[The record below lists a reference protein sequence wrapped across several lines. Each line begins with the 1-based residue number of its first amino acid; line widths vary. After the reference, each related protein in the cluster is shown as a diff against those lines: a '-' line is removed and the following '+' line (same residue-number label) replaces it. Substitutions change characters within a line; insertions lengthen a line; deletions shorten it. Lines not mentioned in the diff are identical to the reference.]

1 MRTKPYAACH
11 HFHLLFLNTPPGS
24 QDFSHLRILWEENKS
39 LIEGRMNSMFSAS
52 ASPAGSNGNL
62 QTRGRAGEVLG
73 RRCQPTHFATFGI

>member
-11 HFHLLFLNTPPGS
+11 HSYLLFLNSPPGS
-24 QDFSHLRILWEENKS
+24 QDFSHLCILWEENKS

-62 QTRGRAGEVLG
+62 QTPGRAQQVLG
-73 RRCQPTHFATFGI
+73 RRCQPAPFAAFGV